1 MASHGLWDI
10 PLPPFARG
18 IEDGS
23 SDNLKCVD
31 EFEIDAECHIVMVE
45 AGVFVLG
52 ADVLQGTRIPV
63 VAAVDEAHVLAF
75 VKLGIATGAFLLH
88 GLFESVLILILRQ
101 YACEAH
107 RLVDYFG
114 LLHHELQ
121 GDVVDG
127 LFVHMLLFLGLR
139 CKCTVMRVEKK
150 RKKVSGTFF
159 LFQGWL
165 SEDYVYL
172 KAMV

>member
-18 IEDGS
+18 IKDGS

-31 EFEIDAECHIVMVE
+31 EFEVDAECHIVMVE
-45 AGVFVLG
+45 ARVFVLG

-88 GLFESVLILILRQ
+88 GLFESVLVLILRQ

-127 LFVHMLLFLGLR
+127 LLVHTDISFIGFTMQTYADVRG
-139 CKCTVMRVEKK
+139 EKK
-150 RKKVSGTFF
+150 KESFGNF
-159 LFQGWL
+159 LSFSRLVIRGLCL
-165 SEDYVYL
+165 S
-172 KAMV
+172 